1 VSGQAAVEQAK
12 TAARMRDARSQT
24 EVAAAEQAIVDGLNQ
39 GRIQIDGLRVDAASL
54 RIVAGRTFRLESGIW
69 SDTAHHAESRVVSVE
84 PFSAVYFKLLEKL
97 PELTPYLS
105 AFDNVIVRGRD
116 VSIRVAAGGS
126 STLAATELDT
136 LVRDFR
142 PR

>member
-1 VSGQAAVEQAK
+1 
-12 TAARMRDARSQT
+12 MRDARSQS
-24 EVAAAEQAIVDGLNQ
+24 EVAAAEQATLDGLTQ
-39 GRIQIDGLRVDAASL
+39 GRILIDGVRVDAASL
-54 RIVAGRTFRLESGIW
+54 RVVAGRTFRLAWGVW
-69 SDTAHHAESRVVSVE
+69 SDTAHNEKTRVISVE
-84 PFSAVYFKLLEKL
+84 PFSAAYFKLLEKL

-105 AFDNVIVRGRD
+105 AFDTVIVRGRD

>member
-1 VSGQAAVEQAK
+1 
-12 TAARMRDARSQT
+12 
-24 EVAAAEQAIVDGLNQ
+24 LNQ
-39 GRIQIDGLRVDAASL
+39 GRILIDGMRVDAASL
-54 RIVAGRTFRLESGIW
+54 RVVAGRTFRLGSGVW
-69 SDTAHHAESRVVSVE
+69 TDTAHNAQSRVVSVE
-84 PFSAVYFKLLEKL
+84 PFSAAYFKLLEKL

-105 AFDNVIVRGRD
+105 AFDTVIVRGRD